1 MDNLTHSIIGLAAG
15 ELIDRC
21 LPEEPNRERAQA
33 RHRLLL
39 VAGALAS
46 NFPDIDLALMP
57 FLSRPLGYLLEHRGH
72 THTLLFALPE
82 ALLLVALLWLLWP
95 GARQVLRV
103 STAAR
108 TGLAITAG
116 VGLLLHLGMDYLNSY
131 GVHPFAPVDPRWL
144 YGDTIY
150 IIEPM
155 FWVLLGVPLIM
166 QIQRRG
172 VRLGLLGVLAAIL
185 VSCTMAGFLLWQ
197 SLALLAVAGAA
208 LGLLQGK
215 WRHALVA
222 GTVLSLAWIG
232 VQAGASHQARS
243 LVASSLAQQPGAGT
257 MLDAAMTAFPANPL
271 CWSFVSVEADAASD
285 SYRLRRG
292 VLSLANGLV
301 PTASCPVKLAGGAAP
316 EYALGVAW
324 LGTTQA
330 SLADLRHLQQS
341 NCHVDAWLRF
351 ARMPSF
357 DAGSATDLRYG
368 NLGAAN
374 FSTLDYAARAGT
386 PCAAWLPRW
395 GQPRADLLGVL
406 PSTTTAPAP
415 ENAP

>member
-39 VAGALAS
+39 VTGALAS

-103 STAAR
+103 STVAR

-116 VGLLLHLGMDYLNSY
+116 GGLLLHLGMDYLNSY
-131 GVHPFAPVDPRWL
+131 GLHPFAPVDPRWL
-144 YGDTIY
+144 YGDAIY

-155 FWVLLGVPLIM
+155 FWVLLGVPMIM
-166 QIQRRG
+166 QIQRRRI
-172 VRLGLLGVLAAIL
+172 RLSLLGVLAAIL
-185 VSCTMAGFLLWQ
+185 VSCTMVGFLLWQ
-197 SLALLAVAGAA
+197 SLALLAVAGVA

-222 GTVLSLAWIG
+222 GAVLSLAWIG
-232 VQAGASHQARS
+232 VQAGASHQART
-243 LVASSLAQQPGAGT
+243 LVAASLAQQDARST

-271 CWSFVSVEADAASD
+271 CWSVVSVEADAGRG

-292 VLSLANGLV
+292 VLSLAPGLV
-301 PTASCPVKLAGGAAP
+301 PAASCPLKLAGGAAP
-316 EYALGVAW
+316 AGADGIAW
-324 LGTTQA
+324 LGSTQA
-330 SLADLRHLQQS
+330 SVAELQHLQQN
-341 NCHVDAWLRF
+341 NCHIDAWLRF
-351 ARMPSF
+351 ARMPSI
-357 DAGSATDLRYG
+357 DAETATDLRYG

-374 FSTLDYAARAGT
+374 FATIDYAARAGT
-386 PCAAWLPRW
+386 PCPAWLPQW
-395 GQPRADLLGVL
+395 GRPRADLLHML
-406 PSTTTAPAP
+406 PSTSPSPAKEAP
-415 ENAP
+415 